1 MFQCALF
8 VSPCFPG
15 KAFIHHRMVMIPICL
30 QMREP
35 MLPVLLKLLSFHF
48 KISFVLLLQTY
59 ASWLVSNGMLILCRI
74 YTPSSKVT
82 FVDCIHV
89 GNLIPS
95 TTPPLSIRYLVYS
108 MACIQFTCIY
118 LSIIWTYLI
127 WIYADLLL
135 PEFIWYFISTSLFIE
150 NYCIIASSFAN
161 GVWRKSW

>member
-1 MFQCALF
+1 MNINSLPNSLREPKKMFQCALF
-8 VSPCFPG
+8 VSPCIPG

-35 MLPVLLKLLSFHF
+35 MLPVLLKLLSFYF
-48 KISFVLLLQTY
+48 KISIVLLLQTY

-95 TTPPLSIRYLVYS
+95 TTPWLVYNS
-108 MACIQFTCIY
+108 LAYTWVQ
-118 LSIIWTYLI
+118 SELI
-127 WIYADLLL
+127 WSVFTHSYCLNL
-135 PEFIWYFISTSLFIE
+135 PIW
-150 NYCIIASSFAN
+150 
-161 GVWRKSW
+161 

>member
-35 MLPVLLKLLSFHF
+35 MLPVLLKLLSFYF
-48 KISFVLLLQTY
+48 KISIVLLLQTY

-95 TTPPLSIRYLVYS
+95 TTNHHSVLDSIFHGLY
-108 MACIQFTCIY
+108 TIY
-118 LSIIWTYLI
+118 LYIPEYYLNLFDLNLRRSTAA
-127 WIYADLLL
+127 WIYMI
-135 PEFIWYFISTSLFIE
+135 FFSTPLFI
-150 NYCIIASSFAN
+150 
-161 GVWRKSW
+161 